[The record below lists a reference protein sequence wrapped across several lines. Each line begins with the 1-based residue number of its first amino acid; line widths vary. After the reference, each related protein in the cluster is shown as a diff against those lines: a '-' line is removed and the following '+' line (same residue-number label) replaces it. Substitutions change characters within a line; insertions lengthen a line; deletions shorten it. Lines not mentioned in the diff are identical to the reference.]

1 MDFTRTRIFN
11 SFIHFCLLS
20 GSESSCL
27 ELALIKYCWMN
38 KCFNCKHTLLTY
50 GYNCLVFL
58 NLFNFNWRIIALQYC
73 VGFCH
78 TAAWISH
85 RYTYVPSLWNL
96 PPTSSN
102 ELDEPK
108 ACYTEWNKSEGE
120 KEGSYINAYIWNLER
135 RYWWTYLQGSNGDI
149 NTAVAFDLG
158 WALR

>member
-85 RYTYVPSLWNL
+85 RYTYVPSLLNL
-96 PPTSSN
+96 PPTSHPSR
-102 ELDEPK
+102 LLQR
-108 ACYTEWNKSEGE
+108 CYRAPVRVPLVIQLIPIG
-120 KEGSYINAYIWNLER
+120 YVER
-135 RYWWTYLQGSNGDI
+135 WCWWTYLQGSNGDVDI
-149 NTAVAFDLG
+149 ENRLMDTS
-158 WALR
+158 